1 MIDFPSLRQYLV
13 LIAATAAWGLSHAVH
28 ASPALERLDEFFSNE
43 QTYFAEFYQVVL
55 DEGLHVIEESAGL
68 MWFARPNRFRW
79 EYREPFV
86 QTIVS
91 DGKAIWIYDSE
102 LQQTTVNNFEEVVDR
117 SAAQIL
123 AGLSDLEEH
132 NILEDLGIQGK
143 LAWVLITPKEEGASQ
158 FLSMRMGFDE
168 NSLKIVEFIDLLDNT
183 TRLQLIDVI
192 LNSKFDDNTFQF
204 KVPKGVDLIDARE
217 Q

>member
-1 MIDFPSLRQYLV
+1 MLKLPFLRRCLLLV
-13 LIAATAAWGLSHAVH
+13 GVVGGLGISHAAH
-28 ASPALERLDEFFSNE
+28 SSTALERLHQFFSNE
-43 QTYFAEFYQVVL
+43 HTYFAEFYQVVL

-91 DGKAIWIYDSE
+91 DGKAVWIYDAE
-102 LQQTTVNNFEEVVDR
+102 LQQTTVNDYEEVVDQ

-123 AGLSDLEEH
+123 AGLSDLEED
-132 NILEDLGIQGK
+132 NTLNDLGIQGK

-168 NSLKIVEFIDLLDNT
+168 SSLKIVEFIDLLDNT

-192 LNSKFDDNTFQF
+192 LNSKFDEKTFQF
-204 KVPKGVDLIDARE
+204 EVPKGVDLIDSRE